1 MPYTQLTLGLTL
13 TIPTVGTRNW
23 GQTMLTTTWTKI
35 SQHAHTGSGDGAQ
48 LGTSA
53 ITDHAITRDKL
64 AKNIGLFPYGTPS
77 APAGTTQTLDF
88 ANGSIQTLDLGSA
101 SGDLTLT
108 LSNPVAGVKY
118 RLHVIQGATPRD
130 ITWPASVKWANGQ
143 KPILSQTDDAIDVID
158 LYYDGTNYFGD
169 WNLGYA

>member
-1 MPYTQLTLGLTL
+1 MPYSQLTLGLTL

-23 GQTMLTTTWTKI
+23 GQTMLSTTSTKI

-48 LGTSA
+48 LGGTA
-53 ITDHAITRDKL
+53 ITDFALTRDKI
-64 AKNIGLFPYGTPS
+64 AKNVGLFPYATPS
-77 APAGTTQTLDF
+77 APSGTSQTLDF
-88 ANGSIQTLDLGSA
+88 ANGSIQVLDLGSA
-101 SGDLTLT
+101 SGDVTLT
-108 LSNPVAGVKY
+108 LSNPVAGILY
-118 RLHVIQGATPRD
+118 RLHVVQGATPRD

-143 KPILSQTDDAIDVID
+143 KPILSQVDDAIDVVK